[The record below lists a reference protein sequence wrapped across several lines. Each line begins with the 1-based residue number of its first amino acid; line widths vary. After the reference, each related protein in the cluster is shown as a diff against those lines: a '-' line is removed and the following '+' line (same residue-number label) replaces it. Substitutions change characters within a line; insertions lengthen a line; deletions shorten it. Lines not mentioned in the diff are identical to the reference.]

1 MPHIEQPI
9 VSSQKSSFAVSFLE
23 EQTVQTAQTLFT
35 AQPHYSFDNWEG
47 KGPFVSAPTFQD
59 AKAWTDCVRFQEI
72 LLDQKLLFIAGVA
85 VAKSKGRGEECISQN
100 LRILR
105 AKNGRRTIVLF
116 ANSQRKERK
125 GYILIP
131 REFRIRTNRL
141 CRLADECSVDSV
153 DQIHQEKKGGRP
165 VSLTLRPNSEL
176 MSQLKT
182 LQIQFL
188 HENREW
194 HLPLAHYS
202 VASALTDSFL
212 LFSDQKRFC
221 EILNQAVGAGVT

>member
-1 MPHIEQPI
+1 
-9 VSSQKSSFAVSFLE
+9 VSFASR
-23 EQTVQTAQTLFT
+23 
-35 AQPHYSFDNWEG
+35 
-47 KGPFVSAPTFQD
+47 
-59 AKAWTDCVRFQEI
+59 TDI
-72 LLDQKLLFIAGVA
+72 
-85 VAKSKGRGEECISQN
+85 
-100 LRILR
+100 
-105 AKNGRRTIVLF
+105 
-116 ANSQRKERK
+116 
-125 GYILIP
+125 
-131 REFRIRTNRL
+131 L

-202 VASALTDSFL
+202 VASALTDSSFTVL
-212 LFSDQKRFC
+212 RPE
-221 EILNQAVGAGVT
+221 EILRDFEPSSWRRRHLRYRTFVSLSDTKIPILNICMHHATYFSAVSAFQSVHAATLQVFGYLTVSIRQLRTNLESDECGPTLLGCHHGP